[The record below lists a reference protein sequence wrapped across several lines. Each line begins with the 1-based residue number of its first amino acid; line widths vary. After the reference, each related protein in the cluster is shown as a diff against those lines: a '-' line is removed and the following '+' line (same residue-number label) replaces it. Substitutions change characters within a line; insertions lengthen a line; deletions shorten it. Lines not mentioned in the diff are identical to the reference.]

1 MAAVPAQPG
10 EKPIEKKTLHAG
22 KGQELEFP
30 KGTKVKFHFITKRE
44 DEVLDDSRKWDK
56 PMELVFGK
64 KFKLEAWELC
74 VATMRMNEVSSF
86 KVKPIYSAVY
96 PAVAKTL
103 RDTFDKYDRKTGKPK
118 KAGEHHHSHQHV
130 CGMMAMQTEGGVM
143 GYDDLNE
150 LMKEPKEL
158 EFIIELLSVDLPDEY
173 AKESWQLDVDE
184 KLASVTKLKS
194 EGNQLYSNKK
204 LQDAAE
210 KYAEA
215 IGRLEQLILRE
226 KPQDEEWSE
235 LRKQKVPL
243 LLNYAQCK
251 LSLNDYYPVIEHCS
265 EVLEIDENN
274 IKAHFRRAK
283 AHVGAWNPNDAR
295 EDFKKVS
302 ELDPSLTISCTKELK
317 LLDQLEKEKDNLD
330 KDKFKNLF

>member
-1 MAAVPAQPG
+1 MEAVPAQPG

-22 KGQELEFP
+22 KGPELEFP
-30 KGTKVKFHFITKRE
+30 KGTKVKFHFVTKLE
-44 DEVLDDSRKWDK
+44 EKVLDDSRKWDK
-56 PMELVFGK
+56 PMEIVFGK

-74 VATMRMNEVSSF
+74 LATMRLNEVSSF

-103 RDTFDKYDRKTGKPK
+103 RDTFNKYDKHGHPK
-118 KAGEHHHSHQHV
+118 KPGEHHQTPHV
-130 CGMMAMQTEGGVM
+130 CGMMAMQAEGGVM

-158 EFIIELLSVDLPDEY
+158 EFVIELLSVELPDEY
-173 AKESWQLDVDE
+173 IKESWQLDVDE
-184 KLASVTKLKS
+184 KLVSVSKLRS
-194 EGNQLYSNKK
+194 EGNQLYSSKQ
-204 LQDAAE
+204 LDGASD

-226 KPQDEEWSE
+226 KPQDEEWIE

-243 LLNYAQCK
+243 LLNYSQCK

-265 EVLEIDENN
+265 EALEIEPDNV
-274 IKAHFRRAK
+274 KALFRRAK
-283 AHVGAWNPNDAR
+283 AHIGAWNPNDAR

-302 ELDPSLTISCTKELK
+302 ELDSTLLQACTKELK
-317 LLDQLEKEKDNLD
+317 HLEMLEKEKDSSD
-330 KDKFKNLF
+330 KDKLKNLF